1 MSGVTPAKRTPRTVS
16 NGATRL
22 AVLGSPIGHSKS
34 PAIHRAAYRVLG
46 LPWTYEAIEM
56 TGDNLAEFISTRD
69 ETWRGLSLTMPLKQ
83 DVLPVLTWR
92 DPVVATV
99 GGANTVILG
108 AKGPRG
114 YNTDVQGIVESFGEV
129 GVTSLR
135 YVHLLGAGATA
146 ASVLLAVAQLGADRV
161 LVSARTPAKAA
172 YLIELGER
180 LGVDVFVRAWGVM
193 DRSLVIPDAV
203 VSTVPGG
210 ENDLVFAE
218 PIRES
223 SVLFDVA
230 YDPWP
235 SELATAWDS
244 VGGTVISGL
253 NLLVHQAVGQIRLF
267 VGADQAVPLPD
278 EPAVVA
284 AIRAAVA

>member
-1 MSGVTPAKRTPRTVS
+1 MSS
-16 NGATRL
+16 GATRL

-34 PAIHRAAYRVLG
+34 PAIHRAAYGVLG

-56 TGDNLAEFISTRD
+56 TGENLAGFISTRD
-69 ETWRGLSLTMPLKQ
+69 ETWRGLSLTMPLKR
-83 DVLPVLTWR
+83 DIVPILAWR
-92 DPVVATV
+92 DPLVATV

-108 AKGPRG
+108 GEGPRG

-129 GVTSLR
+129 GVTSLS

-146 ASVLLAVAQLGADRV
+146 ASVLVAVAQLGARRV

-172 YLIELGER
+172 YLVELGIVI
-180 LGVDVFVRAWGVM
+180 GVDVVVRAWGVM
-193 DRSLVIPDAV
+193 DRSLVVPDAI

-218 PIRES
+218 AIREN
-223 SVLFDVA
+223 SVLFDVS

-235 SELATAWDS
+235 SALATAWDS
-244 VGGTVISGL
+244 VGGIVISGL
-253 NLLVHQAVGQIRLF
+253 DLLVHQAVGQIRIF
-267 VGADQAVPLPD
+267 AVGDQTVALPD

-284 AIRAAVA
+284 AMRAAVA